1 MLRRIDTST
10 LEQLRKLLAND
21 QIDVAPIVVQYESYT
36 VRNKITA
43 PESPL
48 RFRWWHDDQ
57 TEPLL
62 YDLTTWAT
70 QESQKF
76 PGTYLILGTDRT
88 PRVVGFPLYWLPQD
102 DEFVYLSFKLGTND
116 GGKNRW
122 FGRARAADE
131 PRSLDRTNQLVADL
145 RQALQQAFLGPL
157 LINPSLSGDW
167 IVLAKLPLTQLRSNA
182 SAKQKSEL
190 KTLILEQLLRAFIIA
205 EKLRADSF
213 VAPDVAETI
222 NRNTLIQSNSFSM
235 DTPRNQLLY
244 GPPGTGK
251 TYHTAVRALGI
262 LAGKTDQQITA
273 AYTRE
278 QIRQELDKYRA
289 TGQLEFVTFHQA
301 FSYEDFVEGIKPVI
315 AALNSE
321 EEREES
327 PDLRYDI
334 ERGIFRILTERSAYA
349 LYLQQRQR
357 LVADNLPQATV
368 ELDFDTV
375 FETLKQKWQQQLAQ
389 EKEVALPTSGAEIVL
404 QSINAHGTFH
414 FKYRKSKTDNLPQTT
429 RKGLRKI
436 SDSNPYQPPT
446 PEVESAYEVNYG
458 RDRSVYR
465 AVFRELRKLEQQM
478 RAATSPQSPI
488 TPSLN
493 EALERAVADHG
504 IAAENIQ
511 EFDYKSLKEQD
522 LAQAPRFV
530 LIIDEI
536 NRGNVANIFGE
547 LITLLEKDKRAGQP
561 EMLTAKLP
569 YSKALFTVPDNLYLL
584 GTMNTADRSVEAL
597 DTALRRRFSFTEMRP
612 DADVIRKQVGTNGII
627 GTGTEAINVAEI
639 LEVLNSRLEQLLD
652 HDHCLGHALL
662 LDAQLLET
670 LKTSFEHGI
679 IPLLQEYFFADWG
692 KIGLV
697 LGTKFVEV
705 IKPNTPGRRKLAA
718 FPGYDAHGMGERP
731 IYKLISPDAW
741 TAATFQSI
749 YA

>member
-1 MLRRIDTST
+1 MLRRIDATT
-10 LEQLRKLLAND
+10 LQQLKTLLAD
-21 QIDVAPIVVQYESYT
+21 DKIDVAPIVVQYENYT
-36 VRNKITA
+36 VRNKTTT

-48 RFRWWHDDQ
+48 RFRWWRADQ

-62 YDLTTWAT
+62 FDLTTWST

-76 PGTYLILGTDRT
+76 PGTYLTLGTDII
-88 PRVVGFPLYWLPQD
+88 PRIVGFPLYWLPQD
-102 DEFVYLSFKLGTND
+102 DEFVYLSFKLGTNE

-122 FGRARAADE
+122 FGRGRFTDE
-131 PRSLDRTNQLVADL
+131 PRSLDRTNQLAADL
-145 RQALQQAFLGPL
+145 RQSFQQAFPGPFL
-157 LINPSLSGDW
+157 ANPSLPGDW
-167 IVLAKLPLTQLRSNA
+167 LALAKLPLVQLRTNA

-190 KTLILEQLLRAFIIA
+190 KTLVLQQLLQAFIIA

-213 VAPDVAETI
+213 MTPDAAEALRQTS
-222 NRNTLIQSNSFSM
+222 LSNPDYSSM
-235 DTPRNQLLY
+235 TTPRNQLLY

-262 LAGKTDQQITA
+262 LAGKTDQQITGD
-273 AYTRE
+273 YTRE

-315 AALNSE
+315 NE
-321 EEREES
+321 EDEE
-327 PDLRYDI
+327 DENTRNLQYVI
-334 ERGIFRILTERSAYA
+334 ERGIFKTLAERGAYA
-349 LYLQQRQR
+349 LYLQLRQR
-357 LVADNLPQATV
+357 LIAAKPVSAAAPP
-368 ELDFDTV
+368 DFDTV
-375 FETLKQKWQQQLAQ
+375 FDSLEKQWQQQLADG
-389 EKEVALPTSGAEIVL
+389 EEVVVNTQQGVELVL
-404 QSINAHGTFH
+404 QNISAHGTTY
-414 FKYRKSKTDNLPQTT
+414 FKYRTSTSDNLPQVT

-436 SDSNPYQPPT
+436 NDDNPYQSVSSDAEPVYSVT
-446 PEVESAYEVNYG
+446 YG

-465 AVFRELRKLEQQM
+465 AVFREFRKLEAQM
-478 RAATSPQSPI
+478 RANAPHQPPAGPAIAEMLLRS
-488 TPSLN
+488 
-493 EALERAVADHG
+493 VADPE

-511 EFDYKSLKEQD
+511 GFDYKSLTPDD
-522 LAQAPRFV
+522 LKLAPRFV

-561 EMLTAKLP
+561 EMLSVQLP
-569 YSKALFTVPDNLYLL
+569 YSKSSFVVPDNVYLL

-612 DADVIRKQVGTNGII
+612 DADVIRKQVGTNGIV

-662 LDAQLLET
+662 LDAKSLET
-670 LKTSFEHGI
+670 LQTSFEHGI

-697 LGTKFVEV
+697 LGPKFVEV
-705 IKPNTPGRRKLAA
+705 IKPNTPGRRKLAI

>member
-1 MLRRIDTST
+1 MAVLTPLIPIISENLKGLILLFQDDTIPVNPLDITYKDYKITHPGGAGPKILQQFTWTRGAASEP
-10 LEQLRKLLAND
+10 LALKLSNW
-21 QIDVAPIVVQYESYT
+21 QTEMGKSAPFSYLT
-36 VRNKITA
+36 VTRNKG
-43 PESPL
+43 
-48 RFRWWHDDQ
+48 
-57 TEPLL
+57 TEL
-62 YDLTTWAT
+62 
-70 QESQKF
+70 
-76 PGTYLILGTDRT
+76 
-88 PRVVGFPLYWLPQD
+88 VGFSLGQLLQD
-102 DEFVYLSFKLGTND
+102 TFEIHPGIRMGNGN

-122 FGRARAADE
+122 FGRSKKD
-131 PRSLDRTNQLVADL
+131 SRTAEEMQQLAQQI
-145 RQALQQAFLGPL
+145 RQAWIEEGYQVVSHP
-157 LINPSLSGDW
+157 NLSGDW
-167 IVLAKLPLTQLRSNA
+167 LKFQNISLPDVKPGSGANAWAKNILIQSFL
-182 SAKQKSEL
+182 KSFL
-190 KTLILEQLLRAFIIA
+190 IA
-205 EKLRADSF
+205 EKLRDESIATAKRRLANNNHMHS
-213 VAPDVAETI
+213 
-222 NRNTLIQSNSFSM
+222 
-235 DTPRNQLLY
+235 RNQLLY

-262 LAGKTDQQITA
+262 LSGQSDQQITA
-273 AYTRE
+273 AYGRE
-278 QIRQELDKYRA
+278 QIRQELDNYRV

-315 AALNSE
+315 TASELE

-327 PDLRYDI
+327 QSLHYDI
-334 ERGIFRILTERSAYA
+334 ERGIFRVLAERSAYA

-357 LVADNLPQATV
+357 LLAGNPSKTDIPP
-368 ELDFDTV
+368 DFDTV
-375 FETLKQKWQQQLAQ
+375 FEALKQKWQQQLDQ
-389 EKEVALPTSGAEIVL
+389 EKEVALATSGAEIIL
-404 QSINAHGTFH
+404 QSINVHGTFH
-414 FKYRKSKTDNLPQTT
+414 FKYRKSTTENLPQTT

-436 SDSNPYQPPT
+436 NDSNLYQPLAPG
-446 PEVESAYEVNYG
+446 VEPAYEVKHG

-478 RAATSPQSPI
+478 RDATSSQSPVA
-488 TPSLN
+488 PSLT
-493 EALERAVADHG
+493 EALQRAVADPE

-511 EFDYKSLKEQD
+511 GFDYKSLKEQD

-547 LITLLEKDKRAGQP
+547 LITLLEKDKRAGQS

-612 DADVIRKQVGTNGII
+612 DADVIRKQVGSNGIV
-627 GTGTEAINVAEI
+627 GTGTEAIDVAQI

-662 LDAQLLET
+662 LDGQSLDSLR
-670 LKTSFEHGI
+670 TSFEHGI

-697 LGTKFVEV
+697 LGTEFVKV
-705 IKPNTPGRRKLAA
+705 IKPNTPGRRKLAT
-718 FPGYDAHGMGERP
+718 FPGYDSHGMGERS
-731 IYKLISPDAW
+731 IYRLTSPDAW
-741 TAATFQSI
+741 TAAAFQSI